1 MESHVLPVKYIDIDD
16 LKILLKQL
24 FGTNF
29 EVDSSGENHLI
40 TAPRKLS
47 DDEVKSIMKG

>member
-29 EVDSSGENHLI
+29 EVDVRSSNPSSQ
-40 TAPRKLS
+40 AP
-47 DDEVKSIMKG
+47 I